1 MNEKIARALVGE
13 IFGEE
18 LARMNWSEQAAKEAW
33 IVAMRAVSRQEFGY
47 TTGAL
52 PADAADF
59 FPTAGTLFHAALR
72 NDLSRVKLAGT
83 RLTAMG
89 KRGLAVRAYRA
100 AERMLK
106 RQKDGEQ
113 ACAFVKINHSAA

>member
-1 MNEKIARALVGE
+1 MTEKTAKALVGE
-13 IFGEE
+13 IFGDE
-18 LARMNWSEQAAKEAW
+18 LARMQWSEQAAKEAW
-33 IVAMRAVSRQEFGY
+33 IVAMRAISKSDFGY

-59 FPTAGTLFHAALR
+59 FPTAGTLFHAALKS
-72 NDLSRVKLAGT
+72 DLTRVRLCGT

-100 AERMLK
+100 AERILK
-106 RQKDGEQ
+106 QEKE
-113 ACAFVKINHSAA
+113 AA

>member
-1 MNEKIARALVGE
+1 MNDKQTRTLVNE
-13 IFGEE
+13 IFGQE
-18 LARMNWSEQAAKEAW
+18 LSAMNWSEQAQKEAW
-33 IVAMRAVSRQEFGY
+33 IVAMKAVGKSDFGY
-47 TTGAL
+47 TTLAL

-72 NDLSRVKLAGT
+72 RDLTRVKLCGT

-100 AERMLK
+100 AQRMMSQEK
-106 RQKDGEQ
+106 E
-113 ACAFVKINHSAA
+113 AA

>member
-1 MNEKIARALVGE
+1 MNEKIAKALVGE
-13 IFGEE
+13 IFGDE
-18 LARMNWSEQAAKEAW
+18 LARMNWSDQAAKEAW
-33 IVAMRAVSRQEFGY
+33 IVAMRAVSRTNFGY

-59 FPTAGTLFHAALR
+59 FPTAGTLFHATLR
-72 NDLSRVKLAGT
+72 GDMARVKLAGT

-100 AERMLK
+100 AQRMLK
-106 RQKDGEQ
+106 QEKE
-113 ACAFVKINHSAA
+113 AA

>member
-1 MNEKIARALVGE
+1 MTEKTAKALVGE

-18 LARMNWSEQAAKEAW
+18 LARMNWSDQAQKEAW
-33 IVAMRAVSRQEFGY
+33 IVAMRAVSKAEFGY

-52 PADAADF
+52 PADASDF

-72 NDLSRVKLAGT
+72 GDMSRVKLAGT

-100 AERMLK
+100 AQRLLNKQEK
-106 RQKDGEQ
+106 E
-113 ACAFVKINHSAA
+113 AA

>member
-1 MNEKIARALVGE
+1 MTEKIAKALVGE

-18 LARMNWSEQAAKEAW
+18 LARMNWSDQAAKEAW
-33 IVAMRAVSRQEFGY
+33 IVAMRAVSRTNFGY

-72 NDLSRVKLAGT
+72 GDMARVKLAGT

-100 AERMLK
+100 AQRMLK
-106 RQKDGEQ
+106 QEKE
-113 ACAFVKINHSAA
+113 AA